1 MFKLKVKARIIIIML
16 ILIVTPIS
24 IVGGISYKLFSN
36 MMTNQYRDLGQTI
49 GTEIT
54 RGTQIKIN
62 EIEKGLEY
70 LSSSGAISSVVTE
83 PENSQVMLEEFRRF
97 IDKYKLKSVYFATE
111 QGDIYT
117 QSSDGNEP
125 DRTQNEWYDS
135 AIEKNET
142 VWSNIKKDDSS
153 GSWYLTTSKSVYLED
168 KLVGVIGIDVSI
180 KLFDEVL
187 SKIRIGGRGFPILVD
202 SNGVK
207 IALKD
212 TDQIGTEFN
221 GKENFVGM
229 TEKNKVIRN
238 VYKNNDKVQEQ
249 FMIINNIEK
258 LDWKLITIVPIDNV
272 KEGTKLMLQNT
283 SLIGII
289 TMIIGVIISIL
300 FAKTITKPIYKVLE
314 SIRKMESGD
323 FTERLSIKNNDEFGE
338 VRDIFNNMM
347 IKLSELISNIQ
358 DISTEVSSSS
368 GLLAA
373 TSQQTSASSEEVSRA
388 IDEIA
393 RGSSEQANDTEEGVQ
408 LIASLS
414 DKLLELNNNSEVML
428 NSVEEVRHTS
438 IESTKIVEDLK
449 EKTEINNEN
458 TNKVELE
465 IVKLDN
471 KIGEIG
477 NILFTIDQIAEQT
490 NLLALNAS
498 IEAARAGEHG
508 KGFSVVAEEIRKL
521 AGESKLSSDNIKDII
536 TNVQLESKKTVE
548 VMKDVKE
555 RNQEQND
562 IVIKVNESFSNIN
575 NLIEDITA
583 KIESIGKYIYEINED
598 KDKVVSSME
607 NISAVSEE
615 TAAASEEV
623 VASIQQQTAAT
634 QEVAKSA
641 EVLNE
646 LANKLSEEM
655 NKFKI

>member
-1 MFKLKVKARIIIIML
+1 MFKLKVKAKIIIIML

-54 RGTQIKIN
+54 RGTQVKIS

-70 LSSSGAISSVVTE
+70 LSSSGAISSIVTE
-83 PENSQVMLEEFRRF
+83 PENSQVMLAEFGRF
-97 IDKYKLKSVYFATE
+97 IDKYKLKSIYFVTE
-111 QGDIYT
+111 QGEIYA
-117 QSSDGNEP
+117 QSNDGNEFNN
-125 DRTQNEWYDS
+125 TQNEWYNN

-142 VWSNIKKDDSS
+142 VWSNIKKDNSN
-153 GSWYLTTSKSVYLED
+153 GSWYLTTSKPVYSGD
-168 KLVGVIGIDVSI
+168 KLIGVLGIDVSI
-180 KLFDEVL
+180 DLFDEVL

-249 FMIINNIEK
+249 FTIINNIEK

-283 SLIGII
+283 SLIGIL
-289 TMIIGVIISIL
+289 TMIVGVIISIL
-300 FAKTITKPIYKVLE
+300 FARTITKPIYRVLE
-314 SIRKMESGD
+314 SIKKMESGD

-347 IKLSELISNIQ
+347 IKLSELISNIK
-358 DISTEVSSSS
+358 DISSEVSSSS

-458 TNKVELE
+458 TNKVEEE

-508 KGFSVVAEEIRKL
+508 KGFAVVAEEIRKL
-521 AGESKLSSDNIKDII
+521 ASESKLSSDNIKDII

-548 VMKDVKE
+548 VMKDVKD

-562 IVIKVNESFSNIN
+562 IVMQVNESFNNIN

-623 VASIQQQTAAT
+623 VASIQQQTSAT

-646 LANKLSEEM
+646 LADKLSEEM
-655 NKFKI
+655 SKFKI